1 MKANILLFF
10 LLYGMVGVRA
20 QNTLRIDQATLRVT
34 GPTKLVLQNTQF
46 RNGGTFVA
54 DTSTVIILGDGT
66 DVQSAIGGDSI
77 STFYNLEINKTANG
91 SQLQQVVRVENEL
104 RMTAGNLDLNG
115 QTLTLGEATG
125 RIVGE
130 AETSRITGP
139 TGGFVTKTVTLNAPT
154 GVNPGNIGC
163 SLTSTDDLGT
173 LTIRRG
179 HVPQELSG
187 NTQGIAR
194 YFEFDPPDTVEL
206 NVTAQLQYFDAELNG
221 VPENAL
227 DFWRNDANFWFNPP
241 STGTDA
247 TANTVDVDGINL
259 LTRWTLGPATP
270 KLSLRVLLEGA
281 YDPATFTM
289 RDDLRTTNN
298 LPTQTPYAA
307 SAGYDYGAG
316 SGTETILP
324 IVFAKST
331 DDAIVDWV
339 FVELRSA
346 VAGNPVVTA
355 RAALLQRDGDVVELD
370 GQSPLSFPGADA
382 GAAFFLTVRH
392 RNHLGIRSQNT
403 FTASATPLA
412 FDFTTNGGLV
422 LGGTNGIKLLN
433 DGSFALFA
441 GDFDGDGQI
450 QLAND
455 LNGAIPTLGQSGYL
469 PGDFDLNGQVQNT
482 EIQLRLTPNLG
493 RGAQFNY

>member
-10 LLYGMVGVRA
+10 LLCCGMASVQA

-34 GPTKLVLQNTQF
+34 GDTKLVLQNTQF
-46 RNGGTFVA
+46 RNSGTFVA

-91 SQLQQVVRVENEL
+91 SQLQQIVRVENEL

-139 TGGFVTKTVTLNAPT
+139 AGGFVSKTVTLNAPA

-187 NTQGIAR
+187 STQGIAR
-194 YFEFDPPDTVEL
+194 YFEFDHPGTAEL
-206 NVTAQLQYFDAELNG
+206 DVSAQLQYFDAELNG
-221 VPENAL
+221 IPESAL

-247 TANTVDVDGINL
+247 TTNTVDVDGINL

-270 KLSLRVLLEGA
+270 KLSLKVLLEGA
-281 YDPATFTM
+281 YEPATFTM

-307 SAGYDYGAG
+307 GAGYDYGAG
-316 SGTETILP
+316 SGTEAILP
-324 IVFAKST
+324 IVLTTAN

-339 FVELRSA
+339 FVELRSTA
-346 VAGNPVVTA
+346 AGNPVVTA
-355 RAALLQRDGDVVELD
+355 RAALLQRDGD
-370 GQSPLSFPGADA
+370 
-382 GAAFFLTVRH
+382 
-392 RNHLGIRSQNT
+392 
-403 FTASATPLA
+403 
-412 FDFTTNGGLV
+412 
-422 LGGTNGIKLLN
+422 
-433 DGSFALFA
+433 
-441 GDFDGDGQI
+441 
-450 QLAND
+450 
-455 LNGAIPTLGQSGYL
+455 
-469 PGDFDLNGQVQNT
+469 
-482 EIQLRLTPNLG
+482 
-493 RGAQFNY
+493 